1 LHVLALVFVAAGPD
15 VVPLAVIDC
24 RCSSSSD
31 WSSTS
36 RCRCSRNSRRSSRS
50 YSSRSSNHSNS
61 WCSRRESRSS
71 GKHLSSDHDSTS
83 SRSSGNIRRHSRNR
97 WSSRSLHALISRLLA
112 LPIFISTHCLH
123 GKHLDGRTRFQLRL
137 LHSRVRRE
145 VHHLA

>member
-1 LHVLALVFVAAGPD
+1 M
-15 VVPLAVIDC
+15 
-24 RCSSSSD
+24 
-31 WSSTS
+31 WSHLL
-36 RCRCSRNSRRSSRS
+36 RNSRRSSRS

-123 GKHLDGRTRFQLRL
+123 GKHLDGRTRLPRHRFLPAARD
-137 LHSRVRRE
+137 VRRVNTPRFLAVPG
-145 VHHLA
+145 VHRTAGSSLAGATGTVG